1 MNQRAGALRW
11 WGRAVVEGEDD
22 GKKTEQDQGEN
33 LFILFYSSLYA
44 QSSSHGNG
52 GGEVVQFWYGGINSW
67 LGLGAV
73 GAEWWAY
80 LIAIR

>member
-1 MNQRAGALRW
+1 
-11 WGRAVVEGEDD
+11 
-22 GKKTEQDQGEN
+22 
-33 LFILFYSSLYA
+33 
-44 QSSSHGNG
+44 
-52 GGEVVQFWYGGINSW
+52 VVQFWYGGINSW